1 MQQQRGF
8 SLMEILIALVI
19 IGILG
24 AFVLQNFGG
33 EVTRAKY
40 TKLKADFQTIE
51 SALMR
56 YYNDNGFYPTTEQ
69 GLDALIRKP
78 ETDPEPNNY
87 PRGGYISKM
96 QKDPWG
102 NDYLYLSP
110 AEYGEGDYEIISLGA
125 DGKEGGEGQSADIAN
140 WNLDEVLEAMK
151 EAGKQ

>member
-1 MQQQRGF
+1 MRQQRGF

-33 EVTRAKY
+33 EVTKARY

-56 YYNDNGFYPTTEQ
+56 YYNDNGFYPTSEQ
-69 GLDALIRKP
+69 GLQALIQKP
-78 ETDPEPNNY
+78 ESNPEPNNY
-87 PRGGYISKM
+87 PRNGYIAKM

-125 DGKEGGEGQSADIAN
+125 DGQEGGQDQSTDIAN
-140 WNLDEVLEAMK
+140 WNVDEVMAAMN
-151 EAGKQ
+151 EEQ

>member
-1 MQQQRGF
+1 MRQQRGF

-33 EVTRAKY
+33 EVTKARY

-56 YYNDNGFYPTTEQ
+56 YYNDNGFYPTSEQ
-69 GLDALIRKP
+69 GLQALIQKP
-78 ETDPEPNNY
+78 ESNPEPNNY
-87 PRGGYISKM
+87 PRNGYIAKM

-110 AEYGEGDYEIISLGA
+110 AEYGEGDYEILSLGA
-125 DGKEGGEGQSADIAN
+125 DGQEGGQDQSTDIAN
-140 WNLDEVLEAMK
+140 WNVDEVMAAMN
-151 EAGKQ
+151 EEQ

>member
-1 MQQQRGF
+1 MQKQRGF

-33 EVTRAKY
+33 EVTKAKY

-110 AEYGEGDYEIISLGA
+110 AEYGEGDYEIITLGA

-140 WNLDEVLEAMK
+140 WNLDEVLDAMK
-151 EAGKQ
+151 QVDQQ

>member
-1 MQQQRGF
+1 MQKQRGF

-33 EVTRAKY
+33 EVTKAKY

-56 YYNDNGFYPTTEQ
+56 YYNDNGFYPTSEQ
-69 GLDALIRKP
+69 GLQALTSKP
-78 ETDPEPNNY
+78 ETNPEPRSY
-87 PRGGYISKM
+87 PKGGYVSKL
-96 QKDPWG
+96 QKDPWN

-110 AEYGEGDYEIISLGA
+110 AEYGEGDFEIISLGA
-125 DGKEGGEGQSADIAN
+125 DGQEGGQDQSTDIAN
-140 WNLDEVLEAMK
+140 WNIEEVLAAMAEADR
-151 EAGKQ
+151 Q

>member
-1 MQQQRGF
+1 MQKQRGF

-33 EVTRAKY
+33 EVTKAKY

-56 YYNDNGFYPTTEQ
+56 YYNDNGFYPTSEQ
-69 GLDALIRKP
+69 GLEALTRKP
-78 ETDPEPNNY
+78 DTDPEPNNY
-87 PRGGYISKM
+87 PRGGYIGKM

-125 DGKEGGEGQSADIAN
+125 DGKEGGEGQSTDIAN
-140 WNLDEVLEAMK
+140 WNLDEMMEAMK
-151 EAGKQ
+151 EAEQQ